1 MTFNAPLPDADVV
14 IVGCGPSGMTA
25 AVTLAEAGRSVIVLD
40 MQPCPGGQIFRNLEA
55 NLCDASPAGQS
66 LLAALGPAYRAGAD
80 LIRRFRAFSGACS
93 GIDYRPQTTVWEVR
107 PDGTVGWLQ
116 GMNAG
121 YVRGRQ
127 VLLAHGAMERPVP
140 FPGWTLPGVMTAGA
154 VQTLLKAGRLK
165 PSGRVVLAGTGP
177 LLLLLANQLH
187 QLGVKPALVGR
198 TDRFSDAVRA
208 ARHLRLGGVLPLVKG
223 LGWLGRLKLAGVET
237 VTGLDTLAAHGK
249 DGVES
254 VSFTVG
260 GKRRTLPCDLLIVHD
275 GIVPAIDIPN
285 AAGLRLQW
293 DGPNASW
300 QPETTVD
307 GLGSS
312 SLPPELYAGPCVLR
326 VTGDARKIGGAEAA
340 MAHGVVAAQAILAA
354 LDHGTGPSGV
364 ALRAVGKALSV
375 RPFLDA
381 AFPPGLARG
390 VPEDETIVCRC
401 EELTAG
407 DLRAKIR
414 SGFRN
419 MDALR
424 GETRCGMGPCQGR
437 SCMVTAARLLE
448 DETSAA
454 GCPPTFRGRPPI
466 RPIPLGAVARL
477 SGLDPRAT
485 IRLTLEDKPENA
497 PESGP
502 ESGPEH
508 GAEDMVDAPA
518 H

>member
-1 MTFNAPLPDADVV
+1 MSINAPLPDADVI
-14 IVGCGPSGMTA
+14 IVGCGPSGMAA

-40 MQPCPGGQIFRNLEA
+40 MQPAPGGQIFRSLEA
-55 NLCDASPAGQS
+55 NLCDTSPAGQS

-80 LIRRFRAFSGACS
+80 LIRRFRAFS

-154 VQTLLKAGRLK
+154 MQTLLKAGHLK
-165 PSGRVVLAGTGP
+165 PSGRIVLAGTGP

-198 TDRFSDAVRA
+198 TDRLSDSVRA
-208 ARHLRLGGVLPLVKG
+208 MRHLRPGGLVPLVKG
-223 LGWLGRLKLAGVET
+223 LGWLGRLKLAGVES
-237 VTGLDTLAAHGK
+237 VTGLENLAAHGTQS
-249 DGVES
+249 VES

-260 GKRRTLPCDLLIVHD
+260 GKRQTLPCDLLIVHD

-300 QPETTVD
+300 RPATTPD
-307 GLGSS
+307 GLGAST
-312 SLPPELYAGPCVLR
+312 LPPEMSAGPCVLR
-326 VTGDARKIGGAEAA
+326 VTGDARRIGGADAA
-340 MAHGVVAAQAILAA
+340 MAHGRVAAQAILAA
-354 LDHGTGPSGV
+354 LDHGAGPSAE
-364 ALRAVGKALSV
+364 ALGAVDKALSV

-381 AFPPGLARG
+381 AFPPGLAQAL
-390 VPEDETIVCRC
+390 PDDDTIICRC
-401 EELTAG
+401 EELTAE

-437 SCMVTAARLLE
+437 SCMVTAARLLQ
-448 DETSAA
+448 DETRVA

-466 RPIPLGAVARL
+466 RPIPLGTVATL
-477 SGLDPRAT
+477 AGLDPRAT

-497 PESGP
+497 S
-502 ESGPEH
+502 
-508 GAEDMVDAPA
+508 EDTVDAPA
-518 H
+518 E